1 MQNFI
6 VADEVV
12 RSAQI

>member
-6 VADEVV
+6 TADEVV
-12 RSAQI
+12 RSA